1 MSFTGSFPYTLLQ
14 CKRAIIKIIFMT
26 MMKGCMIMK
35 KPTTTI
41 GLYDE
46 KYGLSKTLLTIMD
59 IERKYNEYIFA
70 NIKKTRS

>member
-1 MSFTGSFPYTLLQ
+1 
-14 CKRAIIKIIFMT
+14 
-26 MMKGCMIMK
+26 MK